1 MILDRTSYSDTEEET
16 IVGSII
22 FGLIFLVGLVVIG
35 GIILNVIFGV
45 ADTGKSMAAGV
56 AIQSGPVRGEWRGL
70 PIPVATSELM
80 DMTKLVATSP
90 ALAGTHH
97 VAFNIDGARVAVI
110 AQWFQNNWTRVG
122 FGLDAAPQTPG
133 QREYRFRD
141 PRNGGAVVVAFQV
154 ERSPFVHTAVLMSM
168 ILFYG
173 LFRSFAVRWANA
185 DN

>member
-45 ADTGKSMAAGV
+45 ADTGKRMAAGV

-70 PIPVATSELM
+70 PIPVATSELR
-80 DMTKLVATSP
+80 DMTKLIATSP

-97 VAFNIDGARVAVI
+97 VAFTIEGARIAVI
-110 AQWFQNNWTRVG
+110 AQWFQNNWTRSG
-122 FGLDAAPQTPG
+122 FSLDAAPQTAG
-133 QREYRFRD
+133 QREYRFHD
-141 PRNGGAVVVAFQV
+141 DRNGGFVSVAFQV
-154 ERSPFVHTAVLMSM
+154 ESSPYLHTAIIISDMREAESTERM
-168 ILFYG
+168 
-173 LFRSFAVRWANA
+173 
-185 DN
+185 